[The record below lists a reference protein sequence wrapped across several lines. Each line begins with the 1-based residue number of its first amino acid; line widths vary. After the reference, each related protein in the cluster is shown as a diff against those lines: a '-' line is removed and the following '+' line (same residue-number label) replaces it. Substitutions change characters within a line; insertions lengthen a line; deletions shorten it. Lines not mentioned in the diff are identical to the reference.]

1 MKIFP
6 QSAMDTFTD
15 QNFRE
20 LCEAVKGIYTDHEHL
35 AAIGWD
41 AGTPVHHIE
50 GAVIAEIHS
59 RMEEFIGERIEV
71 AERIRARHIPRETLS
86 ESHTRRRREEVI
98 NFMRKHRSEGL
109 SHPDAILNQTVEAV
123 VDNWLPGL
131 AVPVNVVDVIV
142 RFQPAPLPLGS
153 LTVSPSA

>member
-6 QSAMDTFTD
+6 RLAMDTFTD

-20 LCEAVKGIYTDHEHL
+20 LCDVVKGVYTDPGHVN
-35 AAIGWD
+35 AIGWD
-41 AGTPVHHIE
+41 ADTPVHYIV

-59 RMEEFIGERIEV
+59 RMEEVIGERMEV
-71 AERIRARHIPRETLS
+71 AERIRAQHIPPETLS

-109 SHPDAILNQTVEAV
+109 SHPDAILDQTVEAV
-123 VDNWLPGL
+123 VDNWRHEFGPGR
-131 AVPVNVVDVIV
+131 A
-142 RFQPAPLPLGS
+142 
-153 LTVSPSA
+153 

>member
-1 MKIFP
+1 MNR
-6 QSAMDTFTD
+6 FTD

-20 LCEAVKGIYTDHEHL
+20 LCDVVKGIYTNPEHV

-41 AGTPVHHIE
+41 ARTPVHHIE

-59 RMEEFIGERIEV
+59 RMEEFIGERMEV
-71 AERIRARHIPRETLS
+71 AERIRARHIPPEALS

-98 NFMRKHRSEGL
+98 NFMRKHRGEGL

-123 VDNWLPGL
+123 VENWRHDF
-131 AVPVNVVDVIV
+131 VPD
-142 RFQPAPLPLGS
+142 QA
-153 LTVSPSA
+153 

>member
-1 MKIFP
+1 MKRFP

-20 LCEAVKGIYTDHEHL
+20 LCEVVKGIYTNPEHVN
-35 AAIGWD
+35 AIGWD

-71 AERIRARHIPRETLS
+71 AERIRARHIPPEALS

-98 NFMRKHRSEGL
+98 NFMRKHRGEGL
-109 SHPDAILNQTVEAV
+109 SHPDAILNQTVDAV
-123 VDNWLPGL
+123 L
-131 AVPVNVVDVIV
+131 AHWRHAFGPH
-142 RFQPAPLPLGS
+142 RA
-153 LTVSPSA
+153 

>member
-1 MKIFP
+1 
-6 QSAMDTFTD
+6 MDTFTD

-20 LCEAVKGIYTDHEHL
+20 LCDVVKGVYTDPEHVT
-35 AAIGWD
+35 AIGWD
-41 AGTPVHHIE
+41 ACTPVHHIE

-71 AERIRARHIPRETLS
+71 AERVRARRIAPEALS

-98 NFMRKHRSEGL
+98 NFMRKHRGEGL

-123 VDNWLPGL
+123 VDNWRHHFGPDR
-131 AVPVNVVDVIV
+131 A
-142 RFQPAPLPLGS
+142 
-153 LTVSPSA
+153 